1 MFLFWGQERRKIR
14 NRMSA
19 QQHRERQR
27 QRVDTL
33 EDCLRQRDQE
43 IAKLK
48 GEVRAPSKVL
58 GVGIVALAA
67 VVVEVVISDVCAVVG
82 LGVVIFVVGGGGVMF
97 VLLDVLLLLLSL
109 LLSSS

>member
-1 MFLFWGQERRKIR
+1 
-14 NRMSA
+14 MSA

-48 GEVRAPSKVL
+48 GEVRVPCKNARCWYSCFGGGGSVVDVAI
-58 GVGIVALAA
+58 VGT
-67 VVVEVVISDVCAVVG
+67 DVDVD
-82 LGVVIFVVGGGGVMF
+82 IFVVDGGII
-97 VLLDVLLLLLSL
+97 
-109 LLSSS
+109 